1 MASDTSNLT
10 HLGSNSTKYNYD
22 EPNASI
28 LETFANPHIGRK
40 FVIGLDCLEFT
51 SLCPMTGQPDYGKV
65 WIDYVADQLCVE
77 SKSLKLYL
85 VAYRNHGAFHEDCI
99 NQIANDI
106 IARIDPVAIRVYG
119 DFNVRGGIA
128 IKPMV
133 FEYGK
138 TVTDSD
144 VARIDSLYSNFDRIS
159 GR

>member
-10 HLGSNSTKYNYD
+10 HLGSSSTNYNYD
-22 EPNASI
+22 APSAEI
-28 LETFANPHIGRK
+28 IETFANPHLGRK
-40 FVIGLDCLEFT
+40 FVIGLDCFEFT

-65 WIDYVADQLCVE
+65 WIDYIADQLCVE
-77 SKSLKLYL
+77 SKSLKLYM
-85 VAYRNHGAFHEDCI
+85 VAYRNHGAFHEDCV

-106 IARIDPVAIRVYG
+106 ISKISPIAIRVFG

-133 FEYGK
+133 FEYAEGLSSGDI
-138 TVTDSD
+138 T
-144 VARIDSLYSNFDRIS
+144 RIDSLYASFDRIS